1 MLIGL
6 LIKFLAILA
15 AVAVSI
21 TSPFLLTLLT
31 TQASKATG
39 NKSIL
44 SSKLI
49 FGINFLNLSNEAIE
63 RYLSFSSLTTGLIF
77 KLEKIVLKL
86 NFCFC

>member
-1 MLIGL
+1 M
-6 LIKFLAILA
+6 LIKFLAILT
-15 AVAVSI
+15 AVEASI
-21 TSPFLLTLLT
+21 TSPFLLTLFT

-49 FGINFLNLSNEAIE
+49 FGINCLNLSNDATE
-63 RYLSFSSLTTGLIF
+63 RYLSFSSLTTALIF

-86 NFCFC
+86 NFCF